1 MLSRDDVLRMAR
13 EASKQ
18 GGYPYIDRIYL
29 WRESHQD
36 AEWLERFA
44 ALVASH
50 EREACAKVCEGERHI
65 EGQFVANEFA
75 DAIRARA
82 GDQPVVCP
90 PGDDGGGDTVE

>member
-44 ALVASH
+44 ALVAAA
-50 EREACAKVCEGERHI
+50 E
-65 EGQFVANEFA
+65 
-75 DAIRARA
+75 RARVLQEVA
-82 GDQPVVCP
+82 DEAANKKA
-90 PGDDGGGDTVE
+90 D